1 MAVGA
6 FQRTIFGGKME
17 KTYLDG
23 LKVARDLAK
32 QQKMQTLDGLIEA
45 LEGEVIETASVYV
58 ETEKR

>member
-1 MAVGA
+1 
-6 FQRTIFGGKME
+6 ME
-17 KTYLDG
+17 LTYLDG